1 IIRLE
6 VDIPDGV
13 NWSLFPNLRSLTLK
27 RITFPQS
34 NELALAHLPH
44 LTYFSL
50 LSCGFDASSY
60 LAYQIFSNWF
70 PSLRYVNLSGV
81 GMPYGRTWSPSP
93 NLRSVYAVC
102 SDPILLSLIPTAC
115 PNLHRLE
122 VKLVSNNCAID
133 LPSSYNRH
141 VQAHPLKHF
150 ILTDSPGYLCLD
162 KIDFLFTFLS
172 NIENLNLLTHDLP
185 FYELVLVLINR
196 LPHLRRFDCNIGQ
209 SNAQQSQNVD
219 IDTIRAI
226 RPCFET
232 CMYKDET
239 NTFYRTISDDW
250 FWRGFTVKAAAEYCN
265 NPDKLQTATWR
276 DIKCVLTF
284 LIFKERF
291 CNGYQGVA
299 IENGFIRTLLLRVKE
314 LAKK

>member
-34 NELALAHLPH
+34 NELALAHLPY

-60 LAYQIFSNWF
+60 LAYQIFTNWF

-81 GMPYGRTWSPSP
+81 GMPYGRTWSPLP

-122 VKLVSNNCAID
+122 VKLVSNNCAIG
-133 LPSSYNRH
+133 LPSSSNRH

-150 ILTDSPGYLCLD
+150 ILTDSPGYLRLD

-172 NIENLNLLTHDLP
+172 NIENLNLFTHDLP

-226 RPCFET
+226 RPCFGRIQ
-232 CMYKDET
+232 C
-239 NTFYRTISDDW
+239 I
-250 FWRGFTVKAAAEYCN
+250 
-265 NPDKLQTATWR
+265 
-276 DIKCVLTF
+276 
-284 LIFKERF
+284 ERR
-291 CNGYQGVA
+291 NGRRLYTTT
-299 IENGFIRTLLLRVKE
+299 EE
-314 LAKK
+314 